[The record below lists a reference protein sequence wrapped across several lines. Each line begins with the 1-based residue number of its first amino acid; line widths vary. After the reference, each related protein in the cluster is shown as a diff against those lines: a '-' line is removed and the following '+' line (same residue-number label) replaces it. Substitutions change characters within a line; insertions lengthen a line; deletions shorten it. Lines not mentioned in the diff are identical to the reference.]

1 MLSETFIC
9 RETFEPRAS
18 VTARTALLRQSVA
31 TRQARE
37 TANCTMTGP
46 ADQGSSKREHAA
58 ARSGTCPITDSPT
71 RWKDPL

>member
-18 VTARTALLRQSVA
+18 VTTRTALLRQLVA

-46 ADQGSSKREHAA
+46 ADQGSSEREHAA
-58 ARSGTCPITDSPT
+58 ARTDTCPITDSPT
-71 RWKDPL
+71 RWKDHL

>member
-1 MLSETFIC
+1 MLSETLIC

-18 VTARTALLRQSVA
+18 VTARTALLRQPVA
-31 TRQARE
+31 TRRARE

-46 ADQGSSKREHAA
+46 ADQGSSEREHAA
-58 ARSGTCPITDSPT
+58 ARSGMCPITDSPT